1 MQESTGCLGRQVK
14 SAAKTAGTSACR
26 TIESGSSFLSK
37 LQPVIGVA
45 FVMFLMLPLVLAT
58 GCCNRQSPI
67 EEAGKAYQS
76 GDFARAAALFAPAAE
91 KGDPEAQA
99 NIAFMYYCGMH
110 VEKSH
115 KLAAEW
121 YRRAADRNHPTAQ
134 FSLGTMYENGEGLSR
149 SLEEAYFWY
158 SLAEKQGDKDAQRLR
173 RELELKL
180 SKAQVTSQK
189 KRVSDWKPGN

>member
-1 MQESTGCLGRQVK
+1 MQELTGCLGRQVK
-14 SAAKTAGTSACR
+14 SAEKTAGAFTCR
-26 TIESGSSFLSK
+26 VAEPGSSLLSE
-37 LQPVIGVA
+37 LQALIGRVRILLL
-45 FVMFLMLPLVLAT
+45 VLPLVLAS
-58 GCCNRQSPI
+58 GCCARQTPI

-76 GDFARAAALFAPAAE
+76 GDFARAASLFAPAAE
-91 KGDPEAQA
+91 KGDPEAQV
-99 NIAFMYYCGMH
+99 NIAFMHYCGMH

-149 SLEEAYFWY
+149 NLEEAYFWY